1 MDPILIIGVVVFLSL
16 VIGGANKYTK
26 RNAAKIAQLEATVEV
41 LKENAGIDFAPNEA
55 LKAQIVEELA
65 SGNKIQAIKLHRET
79 TGSGLQEAKD
89 VVEEIERTLED
100 DA

>member
-1 MDPILIIGVVVFLSL
+1 MDPIFIIGVVVFLSL

-41 LKENAGIDFAPNEA
+41 LKENAGIDFDPNES
-55 LKAQIVEELA
+55 LKAQIVEELT

-79 TGSGLQEAKD
+79 TGSGLKEAKD

-100 DA
+100 DG